1 MISSTFLITT
11 VTLAVT
17 LTDLSTPETKKP
29 QLLQGFQRFYMAE
42 KESALLGYY
51 TLLSNTLTTA
61 TSTL

>member
-1 MISSTFLITT
+1 MISSTFLIKT

-42 KESALLGYY
+42 KEGFEPSIRY
-51 TLLSNTLTTA
+51 
-61 TSTL
+61 